1 VPLNSF
7 SFPLLATRTT
17 VFWRLEGFGTLNF
30 AVHMRI
36 EGGEARGRVLT
47 TPNGQ
52 NTRPTDG
59 RTREMLFNS
68 LGDRVVGARFLDLY
82 AGSGA
87 VGLEALSRGAA
98 FVVFVEQEHSA
109 VRALRANLKM
119 LKWESKALVWVGNVR
134 SALPKLFENGQ
145 KFDLVFADPPFTVP
159 KEADEVCIRMDAS
172 PGLMN
177 VTSGETAGPNEGDSP
192 PGEREL
198 LVVQHSRRMTPA
210 KMQHFTLIRQKK
222 AGESLL
228 SFFAP
233 ELSALAE
240 S

>member
-1 VPLNSF
+1 
-7 SFPLLATRTT
+7 
-17 VFWRLEGFGTLNF
+17 
-30 AVHMRI
+30 MRI
-36 EGGEARGRVLT
+36 EGGEARGRVLN

-68 LGDRVVGARFLDLY
+68 LGDRVAGARFLDLY

-87 VGLEALSRGAA
+87 VGLEALSRGAD

-109 VRALRANLKM
+109 IRALKANLKM
-119 LKWESKALVWVGNVR
+119 LRWESKAQVWSGNVR
-134 SALPKLFENGQ
+134 SAIPKLLENGE

-159 KEADEVCIRMDAS
+159 KEADEVCIRMDAAA
-172 PGLMN
+172 GLLN
-177 VTSGETAGPNEGDSP
+177 SAPDEAEASDEDEAPTH
-192 PGEREL
+192 REL

-210 KMQHFTLIRQKK
+210 KMQHFHLIREKK
-222 AGESLL
+222 AGESML

-233 ELSALAE
+233 GAPDENGG
-240 S
+240 